1 MSRFSGGVVRSLRR
15 VGLLSIGLSVLWG
28 TGAASANE
36 EPVVVLGVWK
46 EGRSD
51 PALWHRLTEHLARN
65 GERVV
70 PTPRLSPS
78 EQQCLSQE
86 CLDRLATRSAAKFV
100 LSVTA
105 QRSGPDNLYL
115 TGLLYDSVRHWPRQA
130 TLDCAGCKG
139 EVLSTRV
146 TDLAD
151 KLFLEI
157 RTPELS
163 LASASPAPASPSLI
177 WGAPVTGRPELSV
190 IDSTSYFDKI
200 SPKRKLISGVL
211 GALSLA
217 VFATAGAFHGLDGKP
232 TDLSC
237 GAGGTPQSCVWSTK
251 WFYGSGYGLGSA
263 LLVGA
268 ALTLFWPTESVPAA
282 AERH

>member
-15 VGLLSIGLSVLWG
+15 VGLLSIGLSVLSA

-70 PTPRLSPS
+70 ATPRLSPS

-86 CLDRLATRSAAKFV
+86 CLDRLAVRSAAKFV

-151 KLFLEI
+151 KLFIEI

-163 LASASPAPASPSLI
+163 LASAAPAPAAPSLV

-237 GAGGTPQSCVWSTK
+237 GASGTPQSCVWSTK